1 MHICLYLTILPNQ
14 FTGVNNT
21 KSRHMYTNDE
31 RMDALLIRRLLK
43 QRRLVPISEI
53 CKYIGKTKEGVMLV
67 VMRLIKEK
75 KAKLINNDS
84 VADIEISITEIY
96 Y

>member
-1 MHICLYLTILPNQ
+1 
-14 FTGVNNT
+14 
-21 KSRHMYTNDE
+21 MYTNDE